1 MAGKAEKKNN
11 TRSRIITY
19 VMNNRS
25 TSKVELS
32 KNLNMSMPTVLSNVN
47 ELMESGVLVETG
59 EYASTGG
66 RKAKSIGINPSYR
79 YAAGIMITANHVGMV
94 LVNMRSEVEK
104 TERVRMKFSPETS
117 YWPGVVFPGQRFSG
131 RYGSS

>member
-32 KNLNMSMPTVLSNVN
+32 KNLNMIT
-47 ELMESGVLVETG
+47 
-59 EYASTGG
+59 
-66 RKAKSIGINPSYR
+66 
-79 YAAGIMITANHVGMV
+79 GIMSNQASQDWH
-94 LVNMRSEVEK
+94 R
-104 TERVRMKFSPETS
+104 
-117 YWPGVVFPGQRFSG
+117 
-131 RYGSS
+131 

>member
-32 KNLNMSMPTVLSNVN
+32 KKP
-47 ELMESGVLVETG
+47 EY
-59 EYASTGG
+59 EYADCAVQ
-66 RKAKSIGINPSYR
+66 RK
-79 YAAGIMITANHVGMV
+79 
-94 LVNMRSEVEK
+94 
-104 TERVRMKFSPETS
+104 
-117 YWPGVVFPGQRFSG
+117 
-131 RYGSS
+131 

>member
-47 ELMESGVLVETG
+47 ELMESGVLVDRG
-59 EYASTGG
+59 AG
-66 RKAKSIGINPSYR
+66 RTFFYLR
-79 YAAGIMITANHVGMV
+79 
-94 LVNMRSEVEK
+94 R
-104 TERVRMKFSPETS
+104 
-117 YWPGVVFPGQRFSG
+117 
-131 RYGSS
+131 